1 VDYLKIA
8 EDAMRVFDNHYDYEI
23 DLLNRNKVMPV
34 LIAKSGKDKNAA
46 FDEDDLAHMFFYLET
61 SNSIPTDAP
70 FRRSARSV
78 SMTGASTPATTVAT
92 SFSMTPLRLMR
103 SARPRH
109 STSSGKTAPPNQ
121 FLISKSETSQIPGDL

>member
-34 LIAKSGKDKNAA
+34 LIAKSGKDRNAA

-61 SNSIPTDAP
+61 SNSIPKDAVLAMPHGCP
-70 FRRSARSV
+70 FQTERAKCVYDWGLNTSHHSGHVVLYDAAQVDAFRSA
-78 SMTGASTPATTVAT
+78 AA
-92 SFSMTPLRLMR
+92 FNI
-103 SARPRH
+103 
-109 STSSGKTAPPNQ
+109 KW
-121 FLISKSETSQIPGDL
+121 